1 MFAFITIS
9 SDPSACNPSGTQLF
23 MSNPNVIPTLK
34 LHYKRIAI
42 FPQWV
47 LPYPVARHRSR
58 SCYQIESPL
67 LVALL
72 IYHSLNF
79 NHVLKHMGLILACVI
94 FVLIQ
99 TKHICFSSEISLF
112 SHNWNKP
119 KLSRLRS
126 FTGSISVTIRSFRG
140 GYSNNT
146 FAQTLRY
153 QPLMGGLVYHAIIH
167 TDTEDIFY

>member
-47 LPYPVARHRSR
+47 LPYPVARQRSR

-79 NHVLKHMGLILACVI
+79 NHV
-94 FVLIQ
+94 
-99 TKHICFSSEISLF
+99 
-112 SHNWNKP
+112 
-119 KLSRLRS
+119 
-126 FTGSISVTIRSFRG
+126 
-140 GYSNNT
+140 
-146 FAQTLRY
+146 
-153 QPLMGGLVYHAIIH
+153 IH
-167 TDTEDIFY
+167 TWGWYWLVLYSYSSRQSTSAFPVKYLFLVITETNPNYPDYGRSLDQYRLQYVHFEGVILVTHLLRH